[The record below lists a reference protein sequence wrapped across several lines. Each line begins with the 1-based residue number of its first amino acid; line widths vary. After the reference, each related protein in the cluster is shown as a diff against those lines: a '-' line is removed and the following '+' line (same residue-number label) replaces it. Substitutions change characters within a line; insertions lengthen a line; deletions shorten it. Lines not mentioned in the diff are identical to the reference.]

1 MNPFED
7 LFKSKRFWTMV
18 LTSLVSFVVSIVP
31 ALENVR
37 GELLTVFLVIGGIL
51 VGGYSLED
59 AAIAFGEAQ
68 VQAYAAK
75 SQLVTAQTA
84 QSAQAAGL
92 PLSQSQQLEAKSE
105 YQRLNR

>member
-31 ALENVR
+31 QLENVR

-59 AAIAFGEAQ
+59 AAIAFGDAQ
-68 VQAYAAK
+68 VKAYAAK

-84 QSAQAAGL
+84 QSAQGLSVSQNSQAAAR
-92 PLSQSQQLEAKSE
+92 EAYERTKD
-105 YQRLNR
+105 R